1 MHSIW
6 RLVNMNLTEF
16 FNTITKYGDGSF
28 SIPVLKEFLTTPNT
42 PDLTNFFDL
51 YKQDKKL
58 ASAVDSK
65 KYAKV
70 IGKILDDHKSFGGDP
85 ATITSALQKNPD
97 KMTISSMDIRNL
109 NIPTERMHKFTIN
122 VSGVLLYDVVEKIY
136 DFAKELNYEL
146 DMEIPAAKDQKLGYT
161 DTIVLYSSNNNLFNT
176 LDFIEKVKTIS
187 NSFGN
192 QPTYRED
199 HINKPFYAEVV
210 TGIAYDSYNTEHEK
224 WSRDLVGESI
234 IEAIDNMI
242 VNFIADH
249 FELYGNVDYVNYK
262 RDRVKMIRDM
272 MQQNIDVYVT
282 FNSYLTEVFK
292 NKNIDPDNIYLSENV
307 REKFLGPRVSVS
319 EQLEEELAGKLDN
332 TMDLERAIEEM
343 TASLL
348 KGQGDNKDV
357 LDGENNPDGAENG
370 GTSEENLTDEE
381 ENGLHFYE
389 QDIKE
394 GAGEELFSDLLA
406 DNGDGFVPLSGQ
418 VERISSEDNRVLGLN
433 LNNGKNSTL
442 NPLDYLSPTPTANLR
457 RLDELNKTN
466 ASFVVTEDASLE
478 QQQDEVA
485 ETLLESIIHEGLGEE
500 EQQIESGNDILGD
513 AQGENQLV
521 ENTGDSLEEMAL
533 DFGEQITVPDEPQK
547 IGENNGDIDLDA
559 QGENQLVENT
569 GDSLE
574 EAAVNFGEQ
583 ITMPGESEKNG
594 VSSENLADK
603 NDGLFSSLID
613 DAINA
618 TGEQSTEEQRVGSII
633 GNIFGQE
640 LLDEIVAS
648 ADSLESD
655 ETLAAPDQDRVE
667 QMETHQEDVSF
678 EKGEGLQD
686 EEKEEA
692 TDIQTARAESKQD
705 SLLKEF
711 QKKRAAE
718 ISEMEEDKSR
728 DELERLLKYD
738 VSENMG
744 NAIIPDNDAS
754 RRYLDQLL
762 ESAQSGSNNNFSGE
776 TQEETEKVKYVHIP
790 TDEELRLEQM
800 EQDLNRTNDGATPG
814 NGSETVG
821 TVVKSMPIEQGEAE
835 RFLDSLQNPANNV
848 GFSGFDAAMQA
859 LEEGEN
865 EITNPISVFQAN
877 DLTGDLAQD
886 DEKTPA
892 AKKIEEMLAALEERK
907 RSGRTNESSHE
918 VVSVPRQKSKQ
929 EEEMDRL
936 LASAMIVPERKDFS
950 GFNEDMFMESES
962 AEVNSA
968 ASLLGL
974 SSDGSYQNY
983 ASTQQAKS
991 EEEKRLDA
999 MLNGEYKEELAV
1011 KIDEYIPAKVPER
1024 EISAEEREMDER
1036 LANLGKELPA
1046 EIGTFERPVKVVSYK
1061 HEPSEEEKRLDELA
1075 IAAMQ
1080 PKPAILEKEKEEVQE
1095 VIRTDLEESQENAYL
1110 TSSLD
1115 MATKEETA
1123 KDKAEETGFAGFTA
1137 DMNEP
1142 DGLEYAGTQGLASL
1156 SLEDKIRQVAD
1167 LERGKNEEEERL
1179 NAMLRGEYKE
1189 KPAVVMESFVPT
1201 KIPEREIS
1209 EEEKAMDAKLAN
1221 LGKELPAEI
1230 KDSEDVARVV
1240 SYKNEPTEE
1249 EKRLDAMLRGEYEEE
1264 PAVVIES
1271 FVPTKIPDREISEEE
1286 RAMNDKLANLGKE
1299 FPAEIKDAEDASRV
1313 VSYTHEQTEE
1323 EKRLD
1328 EVEKNALQPQPAIIG
1343 KEEKEE
1349 VVVRADIE
1357 ESQENAY
1364 LTSLLNMA
1372 TKEAGTKKSEEET
1385 GFTGFTEDMKGPDG
1399 LEYAGMQDLASLS
1412 LEDKIRQV
1420 ADLERGKTEEE
1431 KRLDAMLNGEYKE
1444 EPAVVI
1450 EEQQGFKAAED
1461 HKKPNQELYLDGL
1474 LDSIM
1479 ADNSLGQDSDFTG
1492 FDEDMLGESYGSAV
1506 RTAQELFAE
1515 EIHAG
1520 SSNIEGYE
1528 EAKDRKNSYLEG
1540 LLEPL
1545 EDLETVERNDALES
1559 QDKVSQEDV
1568 ELPKSKTS
1576 IQPSAENKPEAQ
1588 EFNGFS
1594 ELFFDDDQPEEE
1606 GLAAALAGESFI
1618 PLSLADFQEETQGT
1632 TIDDAYGDLTKYERA
1647 ELLNMGLSSEEFN
1660 RLVEKYR
1667 CIFGE
1672 KTRDMLLKNITPMFL
1687 IDDTGEDDLLVV
1699 KYLEENDVLNY
1710 LPDGSEVSV
1719 DGKTMSR
1726 EDFINDYLI
1735 SRNLDRRTNLVDYLK
1750 QIGAEIK
1757 YNNQEKVLP
1766 RI

>member
-1 MHSIW
+1 
-6 RLVNMNLTEF
+6 MNLTEF

-51 YKQDKKL
+51 YKQDKRL

-65 KYAKV
+65 RYAKV
-70 IGKILDDHKSFGGDP
+70 IGKILDAHKSFGGDP
-85 ATITSALQKNPD
+85 TTITSALQKKPD

-272 MQQNIDVYVT
+272 MQQNIDVYVI

-348 KGQGDNKDV
+348 KGQKDNKDV
-357 LDGENNPDGAENG
+357 LNGENNPDSGENG
-370 GTSEENLTDEE
+370 GTSEEKLTDEE
-381 ENGLHFYE
+381 SGLNFYD

-442 NPLDYLSPTPTANLR
+442 NPLDYLSPSPTANLR
-457 RLDELNKTN
+457 RLDELNKSN
-466 ASFVVTEDASLE
+466 ASFLVTENASRE
-478 QQQDEVA
+478 QQQDEIA
-485 ETLLESIIHEGLGEE
+485 ETLPEDIIMHDGLENE
-500 EQQIESGNDILGD
+500 EQQIGYDNYIMGD
-513 AQGENQLV
+513 AQGENQLA
-521 ENTGDSLEEMAL
+521 ENTGDSLEKVAL
-533 DFGEQITVPDEPQK
+533 
-547 IGENNGDIDLDA
+547 
-559 QGENQLVENT
+559 
-569 GDSLE
+569 
-574 EAAVNFGEQ
+574 NFGEQ
-583 ITMPGESEKNG
+583 ITMPGESEKSG

-603 NDGLFSSLID
+603 NDGLFSSLIE

-618 TGEQSTEEQRVGSII
+618 TGEQNTEEQRVGSII

-648 ADSLESD
+648 ADSLDSN
-655 ETLAAPDQDRVE
+655 ETLVDADKDRVE
-667 QMETHQEDVSF
+667 KMETHQEDVSF
-678 EKGEGLQD
+678 EKVEGLQD
-686 EEKEEA
+686 EEKKEA
-692 TDIQTARAESKQD
+692 TDIQTARAESEQD
-705 SLLKEF
+705 SLLREF

-718 ISEMEEDKSR
+718 ISEMEEEKSR

-762 ESAQSGSNNNFSGE
+762 ESAQSGSNNDFSGE
-776 TQEETEKVKYVHIP
+776 AQEEAEKVKYVHIP

-800 EQDLNRTNDGATPG
+800 EQDLNRGNDGAIPINGLEKAG
-814 NGSETVG
+814 N
-821 TVVKSMPIEQGEAE
+821 VVKSISIEQGEAE
-835 RFLDSLQNPANNV
+835 RFLDSLQNPANNL

-865 EITNPISVFQAN
+865 EITNPSSVFKAN
-877 DLTGDLAQD
+877 GLTGNFAQE

-907 RSGRTNESSHE
+907 RSGRTNESSTTRT
-918 VVSVPRQKSKQ
+918 SVQRKKSEQ
-929 EEEMDRL
+929 EEQMDLL
-936 LASAMIVPERKDFS
+936 LASAMNVPERKDFS
-950 GFNEDMFMESES
+950 GFNEDMFMEAES

-983 ASTQQAKS
+983 ASTQQAKG

-999 MLNGEYKEELAV
+999 MLNGEYKEKLAV
-1011 KIDEYIPAKVPER
+1011 KIDEYVPAKVPER

-1110 TSSLD
+1110 TSLLD

-1123 KDKAEETGFAGFTA
+1123 KKKVEETGFAGFTA
-1137 DMNEP
+1137 DMSKP
-1142 DGLEYAGTQGLASL
+1142 DGLEYAGFQGLASL

-1167 LERGKNEEEERL
+1167 LERGKICR
-1179 NAMLRGEYKE
+1179 
-1189 KPAVVMESFVPT
+1189 
-1201 KIPEREIS
+1201 IPRFSVIIS
-1209 EEEKAMDAKLAN
+1209 
-1221 LGKELPAEI
+1221 
-1230 KDSEDVARVV
+1230 
-1240 SYKNEPTEE
+1240 
-1249 EKRLDAMLRGEYEEE
+1249 
-1264 PAVVIES
+1264 
-1271 FVPTKIPDREISEEE
+1271 
-1286 RAMNDKLANLGKE
+1286 
-1299 FPAEIKDAEDASRV
+1299 
-1313 VSYTHEQTEE
+1313 
-1323 EKRLD
+1323 
-1328 EVEKNALQPQPAIIG
+1328 
-1343 KEEKEE
+1343 
-1349 VVVRADIE
+1349 
-1357 ESQENAY
+1357 
-1364 LTSLLNMA
+1364 
-1372 TKEAGTKKSEEET
+1372 
-1385 GFTGFTEDMKGPDG
+1385 
-1399 LEYAGMQDLASLS
+1399 
-1412 LEDKIRQV
+1412 
-1420 ADLERGKTEEE
+1420 
-1431 KRLDAMLNGEYKE
+1431 
-1444 EPAVVI
+1444 
-1450 EEQQGFKAAED
+1450 
-1461 HKKPNQELYLDGL
+1461 
-1474 LDSIM
+1474 
-1479 ADNSLGQDSDFTG
+1479 
-1492 FDEDMLGESYGSAV
+1492 
-1506 RTAQELFAE
+1506 
-1515 EIHAG
+1515 
-1520 SSNIEGYE
+1520 
-1528 EAKDRKNSYLEG
+1528 
-1540 LLEPL
+1540 
-1545 EDLETVERNDALES
+1545 
-1559 QDKVSQEDV
+1559 
-1568 ELPKSKTS
+1568 
-1576 IQPSAENKPEAQ
+1576 
-1588 EFNGFS
+1588 
-1594 ELFFDDDQPEEE
+1594 
-1606 GLAAALAGESFI
+1606 
-1618 PLSLADFQEETQGT
+1618 
-1632 TIDDAYGDLTKYERA
+1632 
-1647 ELLNMGLSSEEFN
+1647 
-1660 RLVEKYR
+1660 
-1667 CIFGE
+1667 
-1672 KTRDMLLKNITPMFL
+1672 
-1687 IDDTGEDDLLVV
+1687 
-1699 KYLEENDVLNY
+1699 
-1710 LPDGSEVSV
+1710 
-1719 DGKTMSR
+1719 
-1726 EDFINDYLI
+1726 
-1735 SRNLDRRTNLVDYLK
+1735 
-1750 QIGAEIK
+1750 
-1757 YNNQEKVLP
+1757 
-1766 RI
+1766 

>member
-1 MHSIW
+1 
-6 RLVNMNLTEF
+6 MNLTEF

-51 YKQDKKL
+51 YKQDKRL

-65 KYAKV
+65 RYAKV
-70 IGKILDDHKSFGGDP
+70 IGKILDAHKSFGGDP
-85 ATITSALQKNPD
+85 TTITSALQKKPD

-272 MQQNIDVYVT
+272 MQQNIDVYVI

-348 KGQGDNKDV
+348 KGQKDNKDV
-357 LDGENNPDGAENG
+357 LNGENNPDSGENG
-370 GTSEENLTDEE
+370 GTSEEKLTDEE
-381 ENGLHFYE
+381 SGLNFYD

-442 NPLDYLSPTPTANLR
+442 NPLDYLSPSPTANLR
-457 RLDELNKTN
+457 RLDELNKSN
-466 ASFVVTEDASLE
+466 ASFLVTENASRE
-478 QQQDEVA
+478 QQQDEIA
-485 ETLLESIIHEGLGEE
+485 ETLPEDIIMHDGLENE
-500 EQQIESGNDILGD
+500 EQQIGYDNYIMGD
-513 AQGENQLV
+513 AQGENQLA
-521 ENTGDSLEEMAL
+521 ENTGDSLEKVAL
-533 DFGEQITVPDEPQK
+533 
-547 IGENNGDIDLDA
+547 
-559 QGENQLVENT
+559 
-569 GDSLE
+569 
-574 EAAVNFGEQ
+574 NFGEQ
-583 ITMPGESEKNG
+583 ITMPGESEKSG

-603 NDGLFSSLID
+603 NDGLFSSLIE

-618 TGEQSTEEQRVGSII
+618 TGEQNTEEQRVGSII

-648 ADSLESD
+648 ADSLDSN
-655 ETLAAPDQDRVE
+655 ETLVDADKDRVE
-667 QMETHQEDVSF
+667 KMETHQEDVSF
-678 EKGEGLQD
+678 EKVEGLQD
-686 EEKEEA
+686 EEKKEA
-692 TDIQTARAESKQD
+692 TDIQTARAESEQD
-705 SLLKEF
+705 SLLREF

-718 ISEMEEDKSR
+718 ISEMEEEKSR

-762 ESAQSGSNNNFSGE
+762 ESAQSGSNNDFSGE
-776 TQEETEKVKYVHIP
+776 AQEEAEKVKYVHIP

-800 EQDLNRTNDGATPG
+800 EQDLNRGNDGAIPINGLEKAG
-814 NGSETVG
+814 N
-821 TVVKSMPIEQGEAE
+821 VVKSISIEQGEAE
-835 RFLDSLQNPANNV
+835 RFLDSLQNPANNL

-865 EITNPISVFQAN
+865 EITNPSSVFKAN
-877 DLTGDLAQD
+877 GLTGNFAQE

-907 RSGRTNESSHE
+907 RSGRTNESSTTRT
-918 VVSVPRQKSKQ
+918 SVQRKKSEQ
-929 EEEMDRL
+929 EEQMDLL
-936 LASAMIVPERKDFS
+936 LASAMNVPERKDFS
-950 GFNEDMFMESES
+950 GFNEDMFMEAES

-983 ASTQQAKS
+983 ASTQQAKG

-999 MLNGEYKEELAV
+999 MLNGEYKEKLAV
-1011 KIDEYIPAKVPER
+1011 KIDEYVPAKVPER

-1110 TSSLD
+1110 TSLLD

-1123 KDKAEETGFAGFTA
+1123 KKKVEETGFAGFTA
-1137 DMNEP
+1137 DMSKP
-1142 DGLEYAGTQGLASL
+1142 DGLEYAGFQGLASL

-1189 KPAVVMESFVPT
+1189 EPAVVMEGFVPT
-1201 KIPEREIS
+1201 KIPDRGVS

-1230 KDSEDVARVV
+1230 K
-1240 SYKNEPTEE
+1240 Y
-1249 EKRLDAMLRGEYEEE
+1249 
-1264 PAVVIES
+1264 
-1271 FVPTKIPDREISEEE
+1271 
-1286 RAMNDKLANLGKE
+1286 
-1299 FPAEIKDAEDASRV
+1299 AEDAVRV

-1323 EKRLD
+1323 ERRLD

-1343 KEEKEE
+1343 KEAKEE
-1349 VVVRADIE
+1349 AKEIVRTDIE

-1364 LTSLLNMA
+1364 LTSLLDMA
-1372 TKEAGTKKSEEET
+1372 TKEAGTKKAEEET
-1385 GFTGFTEDMKGPDG
+1385 EFAGFTEDMKGPDG
-1399 LEYAGMQDLASLS
+1399 LEYAVMQGLASLS

-1479 ADNSLGQDSDFTG
+1479 ADSSLVQDSDFTG
-1492 FDEDMLGESYGSAV
+1492 FDEDMFGESYGSAV

-1520 SSNIEGYE
+1520 SSNIGEYE
-1528 EAKDRKNSYLEG
+1528 EANEKKNSYLEG

-1545 EDLETVERNDALES
+1545 EGLETVERNDSLDS
-1559 QDKVSQEDV
+1559 QDKVLQEDV

-1576 IQPSAENKPEAQ
+1576 IQTSVENKPEAQ

-1618 PLSLADFQEETQGT
+1618 PLSLADFQEETQGMA
-1632 TIDDAYGDLTKYERA
+1632 IKEAYRDLTKYERA
-1647 ELLNMGLSSEEFN
+1647 ELLNMGLSSDEFN
-1660 RLVEKYR
+1660 RLVEKYH

-1672 KTRDMLLKNITPMFL
+1672 KTRDILLKNVPPMFL
-1687 IDDTGEDDLLVV
+1687 IDDIGEDDLLVV

-1710 LPDGSEVSV
+1710 LPEGSDVSV
-1719 DGKTMSR
+1719 DGKVISR
-1726 EDFINDYLI
+1726 EDFIKDYLV
-1735 SRNLDRRTNLVDYLK
+1735 SRNLNRYSRATLVDYLK
-1750 QIGAEIK
+1750 EIGAEIK